1 MTARPRTARPAS
13 GARALLAPENALH
26 LLLGFVPLAV
36 LADWLAWS
44 PLLVFG
50 FACAAIIPLAGIMG
64 KSTEELASRLGAG
77 IGGLMNATFGNAAE
91 LIIALMALHKGLYD
105 VVKASLTGSI
115 IGNVLLVL
123 GASLLAGGMKRERQT
138 FDRSAA
144 AVGSTLLALA
154 AIGLVVPAIFHA
166 TAESAIHKA
175 ELTPSRAAA
184 LERGLSLE
192 IAIVLFLAYLA
203 SLYFS
208 LRTHKHLYA
217 GQHHGAE
224 DAHATPASSR
234 RALILLLVATAFVAW
249 MSEILV
255 GTVEAASHSLG
266 LTEVFVGVIVVAIIG
281 NAAEHSSAILVA
293 IRNQMDLSLHIAIGS
308 SIQIALFIAPV
319 LVFVSYFMP
328 HGPMDLVFTPFEVLA
343 VGIAVVVVNFVA
355 QDGESNWLEGVLMLA
370 VYAVLGMAFYF
381 LP

>member
-1 MTARPRTARPAS
+1 M
-13 GARALLAPENALH
+13 
-26 LLLGFVPLAV
+26 AV
-36 LADWLAWS
+36 VADWLEWN
-44 PLLVFG
+44 PLLIFG

-91 LIIALMALHKGLYD
+91 LIIAVVALHKGLYD

-123 GASLLAGGMKRERQT
+123 GASLLAGGLKRERQT
-138 FDRSAA
+138 FDRAAA

-154 AIGLVVPAIFHA
+154 AIGLVVPALFHA
-166 TAESAIHKA
+166 TAEQAIDTA
-175 ELTPSRAAA
+175 TLTAPRAAA

-192 IAIVLFLAYLA
+192 IAIVLFVAYLG
-203 SLYFS
+203 SLLFS

-217 GQHHGAE
+217 GQHHAEAGAE
-224 DAHATPASSR
+224 HGSPARTR
-234 RALILLLVATAFVAW
+234 RALLMLLGATAFVAW

-281 NAAEHSSAILVA
+281 NAAEHSSAILMA

-319 LVFVSYFMP
+319 LVFTSYFMP
-328 HGPMDLVFTPFEVLA
+328 HGAMDLVFTPFEVLA
-343 VGIAVVVVNFVA
+343 VGISVAIVNLVA
-355 QDGESNWLEGVLMLA
+355 QDGESNWLEGALMLA
-370 VYAVLGMAFYF
+370 VYAILGMAFYF